1 MRSAD
6 GALLSTSLET
16 RGPWSDKVSDACVVP
31 GVLPLDALPRPTQC
45 ETMSETPEVQTPA
58 APSQVAPKTKS
69 ETRDFA
75 EFLVKLAIFVFILR
89 SFIFAPFS
97 IPSESM
103 LPRLFVGDYLIVTK
117 WNYGYSKHSLPWSL
131 PIIPGRVFAKLPARG
146 DVIVF
151 KAPPANNTDL
161 IKRVIGLPGDFVEMR
176 DGQLFIN
183 GAGVPKVRIAD
194 FVQTVTPNTHCLTPA
209 AAERGSDG
217 VQRCRYMQFRETLP
231 GSEPGAVGKSYNVL
245 DFGPTPQDNTQT
257 YTVPE
262 GMIFMMGDDRDDSG
276 DSRLEAGGFGF
287 VPIENIVGKAQF
299 SVFSTDGS
307 ANYLLPWTWFS
318 AARWERIGEGF

>member
-1 MRSAD
+1 MA
-6 GALLSTSLET
+6 TQ
-16 RGPWSDKVSDACVVP
+16 VVAKSFEFE
-31 GVLPLDALPRPTQC
+31 VALDALRQAPQC
-45 ETMSETPEVQTPA
+45 AGMSETPEAQITAPA
-58 APSQVAPKTKS
+58 KTKS

-117 WNYGYSKHSLPWSL
+117 WNYGYSRHSLPWSM

-151 KAPPANNTDL
+151 KAPPTNNVDL
-161 IKRVIGLPGDFVEMR
+161 IKRVVGLPGDFVEMR

-194 FVQTVTPNTHCLTPA
+194 FVQKVSPNTHCLTPDA
-209 AAERGSDG
+209 AQRAADG
-217 VQRCRYMQFRETLP
+217 TQSCRYMQFRETLP
-231 GSEPGAVGKSYNVL
+231 GSDNAPGKSYNVL
-245 DFGPTPQDNTQT
+245 DFGPTPQDNTQV

-318 AARWERIGEGF
+318 AARWNRIGEGF

>member
-1 MRSAD
+1 M
-6 GALLSTSLET
+6 
-16 RGPWSDKVSDACVVP
+16 SDTD
-31 GVLPLDALPRPTQC
+31 Q
-45 ETMSETPEVQTPA
+45 
-58 APSQVAPKTKS
+58 APIVAPAKQKS

-131 PIIPGRVFAKLPARG
+131 PLIPGRIFANLPARG

-151 KAPPANNTDL
+151 KAPPANDTDL
-161 IKRVIGLPGDFVEMR
+161 IKRVIGLPGDFIQMR

-183 GAGVPKVRIAD
+183 GAGVAKVRVAD
-194 FVQTVTPNTHCLTPA
+194 FVQTVSPNTHCLIPA
-209 AAERGSDG
+209 AAESGSDG

-231 GSEPGAVGKSYNVL
+231 GSDSAPGKSYNVL
-245 DFGPTPQDNTQT
+245 DFGPTPQDNTQV

-262 GMIFMMGDDRDDSG
+262 GHIFMMGDDRDDSG

-307 ANYLLPWTWFS
+307 ANWILPWTWVS
-318 AARWERIGEGF
+318 AARWNRIGEGF

>member
-1 MRSAD
+1 
-6 GALLSTSLET
+6 
-16 RGPWSDKVSDACVVP
+16 
-31 GVLPLDALPRPTQC
+31 
-45 ETMSETPEVQTPA
+45 MSETPA
-58 APSQVAPKTKS
+58 APIPAPAKHKS

-117 WNYGYSKHSLPWSL
+117 WNYGYSKHSLPWSMPL
-131 PIIPGRVFAKLPARG
+131 IPGRVFAKLPERG

-151 KAPPANNTDL
+151 KSPPANDTDL
-161 IKRVIGLPGDFVEMR
+161 IKRVIGLPGDFIQMR

-183 GAGVPKVRIAD
+183 GAGVPKVRVAD
-194 FVQTVTPNTHCLTPA
+194 FVQPVSPNTHCLTPA
-209 AAERGSDG
+209 ANDRSFDG
-217 VQRCRYMQFRETLP
+217 KPICRYMQFRETLP
-231 GSEPGAVGKSYNVL
+231 GSPAGQGKSYNVL
-245 DFGPTPQDNTQT
+245 DFGVTPQDNTQV

-276 DSRLEAGGFGF
+276 DSRFEAGGFGF

-307 ANYLLPWTWFS
+307 ANWILPWTWVS
-318 AARWERIGEGF
+318 AARWRRIGEGF

>member
-1 MRSAD
+1 M
-6 GALLSTSLET
+6 
-16 RGPWSDKVSDACVVP
+16 SDTDQAP
-31 GVLPLDALPRPTQC
+31 ITA
-45 ETMSETPEVQTPA
+45 PA
-58 APSQVAPKTKS
+58 KHKS

-117 WNYGYSKHSLPWSL
+117 WNYGYSRHSLPWSL
-131 PIIPGRVFAKLPARG
+131 PLIPGRIFAKLPARG

-151 KAPPANNTDL
+151 KAPPANDTDL
-161 IKRVIGLPGDFVEMR
+161 IKRVIGLPGDFIQMR

-183 GAGVPKVRIAD
+183 GAGVSKVRVAD
-194 FVQTVTPNTHCLTPA
+194 FVQTVSPNTHCLIPA
-209 AAERGSDG
+209 AAERGADG
-217 VQRCRYMQFRETLP
+217 TQRCRYMQFRETLP
-231 GSEPGAVGKSYNVL
+231 GTDSAPGKNYNVL
-245 DFGPTPQDNTQT
+245 DFGPTPQDNTQV

-262 GMIFMMGDDRDDSG
+262 GHIFMMGDDRDDSG

-307 ANYLLPWTWFS
+307 ANWILPWTWVS
-318 AARWERIGEGF
+318 AARWHRIGEGF

>member
-1 MRSAD
+1 M
-6 GALLSTSLET
+6 
-16 RGPWSDKVSDACVVP
+16 SD
-31 GVLPLDALPRPTQC
+31 
-45 ETMSETPEVQTPA
+45 TPEVQTPA

-299 SVFSTDGS
+299 GVFSTDGS